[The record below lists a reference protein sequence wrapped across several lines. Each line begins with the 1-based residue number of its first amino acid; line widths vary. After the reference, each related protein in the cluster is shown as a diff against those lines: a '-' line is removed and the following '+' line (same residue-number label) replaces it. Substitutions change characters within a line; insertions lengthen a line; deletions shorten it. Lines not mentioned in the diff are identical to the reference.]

1 MDEEGRTGDHRFFI
15 LSPFLILSIISKKI
29 SLNVL
34 RRKLLPVTNATRGEG
49 RKITLKTPFY
59 YNIGMETRVQCAGKW
74 MENEAL
80 KRTSIPS
87 RHLKTGEKKKKVAS
101 KRKEKKREGCC
112 CYFLKI
118 WRKKKKK
125 LEHVH
130 NWIEVKEELQVM
142 KSRAQGEES
151 ALSRMRDIYSSEVQ
165 RSDIGVDSDG
175 EEES

>member
-1 MDEEGRTGDHRFFI
+1 M
-15 LSPFLILSIISKKI
+15 L
-29 SLNVL
+29 
-34 RRKLLPVTNATRGEG
+34 ARG
-49 RKITLKTPFY
+49 
-59 YNIGMETRVQCAGKW
+59 M
-74 MENEAL
+74 
-80 KRTSIPS
+80 KRN
-87 RHLKTGEKKKKVAS
+87 GKVAVAIFYLY
-101 KRKEKKREGCC
+101 EE
-112 CYFLKI
+112 
-118 WRKKKKK
+118 KKKK